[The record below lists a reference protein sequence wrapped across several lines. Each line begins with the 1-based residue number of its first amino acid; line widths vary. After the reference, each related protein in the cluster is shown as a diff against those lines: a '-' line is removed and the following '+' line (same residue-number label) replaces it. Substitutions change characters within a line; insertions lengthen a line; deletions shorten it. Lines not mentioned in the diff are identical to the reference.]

1 MKKELKDMNQEQ
13 KRERERDRRADRQIV
28 IQMPKRQ
35 LDRSVIERYQK
46 TITSPRAIKHSE
58 TKRGIRQ
65 NLRKG
70 TFYLS
75 GIFKGSF
82 YLSIRQPNS
91 LLQHFYDQNIANG
104 GTPFQT
110 APLSSQFDH
119 EVWGI
124 KVSNTVSGLETPLC
138 ICGFQNL
145 LIRIGPA
152 FGCCLTLF

>member
-1 MKKELKDMNQEQ
+1 MTGIRN
-13 KRERERDRRADRQIV
+13 KRERERDRQTDRQKDRHTNKRTDGQIV

-70 TFYLS
+70 TFYIS

-91 LLQHFYDQNIANG
+91 LL
-104 GTPFQT
+104 
-110 APLSSQFDH
+110 
-119 EVWGI
+119 
-124 KVSNTVSGLETPLC
+124 
-138 ICGFQNL
+138 
-145 LIRIGPA
+145 
-152 FGCCLTLF
+152 